1 MQIKTYYL
9 PTEMVGTYQEFLN
22 IIEAKNSDG
31 RVKHKL
37 TASKVIIELIAEY
50 VKNNKNN
57 AGMVN
62 ATQAAVVVEAG
73 AKETPEPQPEQS
85 VDITQSNEVV

>member
-57 AGMVN
+57 TKMVN
-62 ATQAAVVVEAG
+62 APSSAEVVESG
-73 AKETPEPQPEQS
+73 VEETPDPQS
-85 VDITQSNEVV
+85 DVMV